1 MKFKSSIFI
10 VLAFGSIIA
19 SCKRTLD
26 IPPMNVVQDKDL
38 FSSSGGMSIYMA
50 RLYSQMP
57 FEDFKYSPARQ
68 FYDDW
73 LVAPGA
79 NEGSS
84 ISRDA
89 GTAMTVEG
97 YGRLQRAFWGTGS
110 SASNAAFSLLRD
122 ANRLRE
128 TLPEYRA
135 NFSDAEYKHY
145 IGEAYF
151 ARAMVFYELAK
162 RYGGVPL
169 VTSLLK
175 YPDVP
180 AAQLDMPRA
189 TEEETWNQVLAD
201 FDSAAAN
208 LSETSL
214 KRGYANKYV
223 AYGFKSEAMLF
234 AGSVAKYNKITGFGQ
249 KTGVR
254 VIGFDPSKAA
264 AASVKY
270 FQEAYKA
277 ARAIMKSN
285 KYSLYKKKWSATDK
299 EGQYQNMVDMFSD
312 ITSSENIYIKEYKY
326 PDLAHGY
333 DSYNIPRQLMGG
345 NGYSA
350 ENCPT
355 LDFVEMFDG
364 FPKNPDGTIQVF
376 DAKGKYLM
384 YDKITDLF
392 AKAEPRLRAYVILPG
407 EAFKGEVIEIRRG
420 VYTGDASGGINPLRV
435 VNSGAPDYTVSGP
448 SNYNQVDA
456 YTAKG
461 AFAGKKSLF
470 LSQNGTTHE
479 VVTLPDG
486 TSMNASGK
494 SGPFTSDATAAITG
508 FTIRKWLN
516 PNMPQ
521 SLVLEARSEQP
532 FVLMRYGEV
541 LLNAAEAASE
551 LLLAGQT
558 DPTGGGDNLLQI
570 AYTSIRDIRE
580 RAGAD
585 PLAGMSDL
593 AGASGLQLIRKERR
607 KELAFE
613 NKILWDIRRWRTQ
626 HSDVLN
632 GFTQSDGAYYK
643 GLYPFYSTTTGKY
656 FFDAGLEEGRRRFRM
671 TEQEYYFAIP
681 TDEVSKSPK
690 IDQQPGR

>member
-1 MKFKSSIFI
+1 MKLKYYLFIILAFSSIL
-10 VLAFGSIIA
+10 V
-19 SCKRTLD
+19 SCKRSLN

-38 FSSSGGMSIYMA
+38 FASAGGMSIYLSRM
-50 RLYSQMP
+50 YSQMP

-68 FYDDW
+68 YYDDW
-73 LVAPGA
+73 LVTPGA

-84 ISRDA
+84 IGRDA
-89 GTAMTVEG
+89 GTAMTSEG
-97 YGRLQRAFWGTGS
+97 YGRLQLPFWGLNGTRG
-110 SASNAAFSLLRD
+110 NVAFNLLRD
-122 ANRLRE
+122 ANRLLE
-128 TLPEYRA
+128 TLPEFKS
-135 NFSDAEYKHY
+135 NFTDAEYNHFR
-145 IGEAYF
+145 GEAYF
-151 ARAMVFYELAK
+151 TRAMVFYELAK

-175 YPDVP
+175 YPDIP
-180 AAQLDMPRA
+180 AAELELPRA

-201 FDSAAAN
+201 FDLAATN
-208 LSETSL
+208 LSETSP

-234 AGSVAKYNKITGFGQ
+234 AGSVAKYNKITGLGQ

-254 VIGFDPSKAA
+254 VIGFDPAKSV
-264 AASVKY
+264 AASIKY

-277 ARAIMKSN
+277 SRAVMKSN
-285 KYSLYKKKWSATDK
+285 KYSLYKKKWSPADK

-326 PDLAHGY
+326 PDLPHGY
-333 DSYNIPRQLMGG
+333 DAYNIPRQLLGG

-350 ENCPT
+350 GNCPT
-355 LDFVEMFDG
+355 LDFVELFDG
-364 FPKNPDGTIQVF
+364 FAKNPDGTIKVL
-376 DAKGKYLM
+376 DNNGKYLM
-384 YDKITDLF
+384 FNKVTDLF
-392 AKAEPRLRAYVILPG
+392 ANAEPRLRAYVILPG
-407 EAFKGEVIEIRRG
+407 EVFKGEPIEIRRG
-420 VYTGDASGGINPLRV
+420 IYTGDAANGISPLRV
-435 VNSGAPDYTVSGP
+435 VNGGAPDYTVSGP

-456 YTAKG
+456 YRAVG

-486 TSMNASGK
+486 SSMNSGGK
-494 SGPFTSDATAAITG
+494 SGPFTSDATAAMTG

-521 SLVLEARSEQP
+521 ALVLEARSEQP
-532 FVLMRYGEV
+532 FVLMRYGEI
-541 LLNAAEAASE
+541 LLNAAEAAAE
-551 LLLAGQT
+551 LTLAGQT
-558 DPTGGGDNLLQI
+558 DPAGDNLQQI
-570 AYTSIRDIRE
+570 AFDAIKAIRE

-585 PLAGMSDL
+585 PMVGMSDVSGQ
-593 AGASGLQLIRKERR
+593 AGLQLIRKERR

-626 HSDVLN
+626 HSDMLN

-643 GLYPFYSTTTGKY
+643 GLYPFYSSTTGKY
-656 FFDAGLEEGRRRFRM
+656 FFDAGLDEGRRRFRI
-671 TEQEYYFAIP
+671 TEQEYYLIIP
-681 TDEVSKSPK
+681 PGEVSKSPK